1 MRRGEPENSKT
12 SEREH
17 SQAGRTR
24 GLRALPRNL
33 EPAGLSGSPLG
44 RRARWSGWPQSRAH
58 SASSPHGSAG
68 AALDLR
74 GRPFSNSVGT
84 FMGHQEQ
91 MLVFFTEPCRLRYT
105 FTLLSVMPARAE
117 WAPEG
122 LDRAVQRGGHP
133 ESGASA

>member
-44 RRARWSGWPQSRAH
+44 RRARWSGWPQSRVH

-84 FMGHQEQ
+84 FMCHQEQ

-105 FTLLSVMPARAE
+105 FTRPLRDAGSSRVGTGRAGQGC
-117 WAPEG
+117 A
-122 LDRAVQRGGHP
+122 AGGHP